1 MNNINELNV
10 NSIYDYLVYSKTHK
24 EVYKL
29 VIIISNKQVV
39 IGTRKRN
46 MDDHWE
52 MIVNMNKM
60 MYPDRKYNDVTIS
73 NDTFIFT
80 SLGNDL
86 EVAIPEKVS
95 ERQLEEVKNILR
107 QVKQFEFEYD
117 TYLYMPYESDD
128 IVNESIEK
136 LTDNISSDIDEVI
149 IGKEIVEGKNR

>member
-46 MDDHWE
+46 MDDHWD
-52 MIVNMNKM
+52 MIVKMNKM

-86 EVAIPEKVS
+86 EVEIPEKVS

-117 TYLYMPYESDD
+117 TYLYMPYESHD